1 MEFLAKRVII
11 ISFSVIMGNTLLY
24 SQHKDQK
31 MEQSRSAGNHATA
44 GNTSTILYKTVS
56 VGNYNIF
63 YREGG
68 SNDKP
73 AIVFLHGFPSS
84 SRMWQ
89 PLLEKLSADYHVIAP
104 DYIGFGHSSQPPVD
118 SFDYTFDNLAD
129 YTDRFITQLGLNRF
143 ILVQQDYGGPIGMR
157 IAEKHPEKIQAI
169 IVQNAVSHN
178 EGLSPLWETR
188 KAFWANKEQHYDA
201 VKKNFISFEAT
212 KQRHIGS
219 TPVPERI
226 NPDNYTDEYLFLNK
240 PGMADIQLELFY
252 DYQSNVR
259 SYPKWQ
265 EWLSRHQPK
274 MQVIWG
280 QYDPSFTVA
289 GAWKYKENV
298 PDAEVHIVE
307 GGHFALDEAEPV
319 IVSLM
324 QDFLK
329 RVTAKTSSY

>member
-1 MEFLAKRVII
+1 MNFLVKRTLIV
-11 ISFSVIMGNTLLY
+11 SFSLMMGNTLLY
-24 SQHKDQK
+24 SQYKDQK
-31 MEQSRSAGNHATA
+31 MEQLSSANNNPATNIA
-44 GNTSTILYKTVS
+44 GTILYKTVS
-56 VGNYNIF
+56 VGNYDIF

-68 SNDKP
+68 SKDKP

-89 PLLEKLSADYHVIAP
+89 PLLEKLSADYYVIAP
-104 DYIGFGHSSQPPVD
+104 DYIGFGHSSQPPAD

-129 YTDRFITQLGLNRF
+129 YTDQFITRLGLKQF

-157 IAEKHPEKIQAI
+157 IAEKHPERIQAI

-188 KAFWANKEQHYDA
+188 KAFWADKEKYYDA
-201 VKKNFISFEAT
+201 VKKNFVSFEAT
-212 KQRHIGS
+212 RQRHIGS

-226 NPDNYTDEYLFLNK
+226 DPDSYTDEYLFLNK

-252 DYQSNVR
+252 DYQNNVR

-265 EWLSRHQPK
+265 EWLSKHQPK
-274 MQVIWG
+274 MQIIWG
-280 QYDPSFTVA
+280 KYDPSFTVA
-289 GAWKYKENV
+289 GAWKYKDNV
-298 PDAEVHIVE
+298 PAAEVHIVE

-319 IVSLM
+319 ILSLM

-329 RVTAKTSSY
+329 RVTAKTK